1 MKNLNK
7 LLFALLTGAICIQSC
22 KKDDDLIDVPPP
34 IVNESEV
41 ITTLQVI
48 FTDSATNAPAGV
60 FQFRDTDGGGPNAPV
75 EWDTIVLN
83 NNTTYYAE
91 IILLNELASP
101 IDTISNEVEEESNDH
116 QFFYTI
122 TGASIVHSYLDQ
134 DTNTP
139 PLPIGLQNK
148 FRTGNSSNGTVQIIL
163 KHQPGIKNGLITT
176 GDTDI
181 DVTFTTN
188 IQ

>member
-1 MKNLNK
+1 MKTINK
-7 LLFALLTGAICIQSC
+7 LILAISCVTIFISSC

-41 ITTLQVI
+41 ITTLQII
-48 FTDSATNAPAGV
+48 FTDSASNTPAGT
-60 FQFRDTDGGGPNAPV
+60 FQFRDTDGDGPNAPV

-83 NNTTYYAE
+83 NNRTYFAE
-91 IILLNELASP
+91 VLLLNELAFP
-101 IDTISNEVEEESNDH
+101 VDTISNEVLEEANDH
-116 QFFYTI
+116 QFFFTVAGANI
-122 TGASIVHSYLDQ
+122 THNYNDM

-148 FRTGNSSNGTVQIIL
+148 FRTGNISNGSVQVIL
-163 KHQPGIKNGLITT
+163 KHQPGTKDGNITT

>member
-1 MKNLNK
+1 MKK
-7 LLFALLTGAICIQSC
+7 IIFAISICLAFVSSC
-22 KKDDDLIDVPPP
+22 KKDDDLITVPPP
-34 IVNESEV
+34 VINESEV
-41 ITTLQVI
+41 ITTLQLV
-48 FTDSATNAPAGV
+48 FTDSATNTQAGI

-83 NNTTYYAE
+83 NNRTYYTE
-91 IILLNELASP
+91 VILLNELASP
-101 IDTISNEVEEESNDH
+101 VDTISNEVLAEANDH

-122 TGASIVHSYLDQ
+122 AGANITHYYNDQ

-148 FRTGNSSNGTVQIIL
+148 FRTGNTSNGTVQVIL
-163 KHQPGIKNGLITT
+163 KHQPGIKNGNIAT